1 MMRLPIVV
9 TPASIKPPGKNKKGP
24 KPLGRKAKYPFMK
37 LKVGQSFLLKEKFRD
52 RVAPLAA
59 YYKRKHGRQ
68 FAVVRL
74 EHDPETV
81 AVCRIL

>member
-9 TPASIKPPGKNKKGP
+9 TPSNIGPPGTNKPGP
-24 KPLGRKAKYPFMK
+24 KPLGRRAKYPFKK
-37 LKVGQSFLLKEKFRD
+37 LKVGQSFLIPEKFRD

-59 YYKRKHGRQ
+59 YYKAKYGLV

-74 EHDPETV
+74 EHDPERV
-81 AVCRIL
+81 AVCRIQ

>member
-9 TPASIKPPGKNKKGP
+9 TPSNIGPPGTNKRGP
-24 KPLGRKAKYPFMK
+24 KPIGRKAKYPFMK
-37 LKVGQSFLLKEKFRD
+37 LKVGQSFLLPEKFRD
-52 RVAPLAA
+52 KVAPLAT
-59 YYKRKHGRQ
+59 YYFKKYGRQ

-81 AVCRIL
+81 AVCRIQ